1 MQSLPC
7 PQRTHATRFP
17 ALQCVLALI
26 LAITLGSTHAASEI
40 DVPYIGE
47 PADRSLSPLEE
58 QRLGREVMR
67 QLLTHQYVL
76 EDPQIEDYIAGLG
89 QQLLQHTNDQHIGFK
104 FFAVRD
110 AAINAFAMPGGYIG
124 INAGLLMA
132 SDSESELAG
141 VMAHEIAHVTQRHI
155 ARSMDDTRGWD
166 VASTA
171 LLLAALIAGA
181 HDPELAQAA
190 LGIGMSA
197 AMQKQINFTR
207 ANELE
212 ADRLGIKTLS
222 AAGFDP
228 QGMASFFHRL
238 SQKSQ
243 LYGEGVPEI
252 LRTHPVNT
260 TRISEAQARAASLPS
275 DGHDSSLN
283 YALMKARARVLMTE
297 LSSDAVRYFQ
307 ATHKADPSPENR
319 YGLALALRRARAFE
333 ESEALLQA
341 LHRDNPEEVTYKIAL
356 GELYLYRGD
365 YDTAIRQLRQ
375 TRKAHQKN
383 RTVLL
388 LLADAM
394 IRNAQPQQ
402 ARQLMLETD
411 LLNRG
416 DSEAFRLLAL
426 AARDMDEPAE
436 AHFQMSAYSHSR
448 GDYVGAIRQLRNGL
462 RVKDLNAHD
471 RKRLQ
476 GRLNEYIGQ
485 IPESERRRA
494 ESEERQ
500 RRQGY

>member
-1 MQSLPC
+1 MQRIL
-7 PQRTHATRFP
+7 A
-17 ALQCVLALI
+17 VL
-26 LAITLGSTHAASEI
+26 LAITLGSSHAASEI

-58 QRLGREVMR
+58 QRLGSEVMR

-89 QQLLQHTNDQHIGFK
+89 HNLLQHTNDQQIGFR

-166 VASTA
+166 MASTA

-197 AMQKQINFTR
+197 AIQKQINFTR

-275 DGHDSSLN
+275 DGHDSSLQ
-283 YALMKARARVLMTE
+283 YTLMKARARVLMTE

-307 ATHKADPSPENR
+307 ATAEAEPSPANR

-333 ESEALLQA
+333 QSEALLQG
-341 LHRDNPEEVTYKIAL
+341 LLKQRPDEVTYKIAM
-356 GELYLYRGD
+356 GELELYRGD
-365 YDTAIRQLRQ
+365 YPAAIKQLRAA
-375 TRKAHQKN
+375 RKSHQKN

-388 LLADAM
+388 MLADAL
-394 IRNAQPQQ
+394 IRDGQPQH
-402 ARQLMLETD
+402 ARQLLLETA
-411 LLNRG
+411 LINRG

-426 AARDMDEPAE
+426 AAREMNQPAE
-436 AHFQMSAYSHSR
+436 AHFQMSAFSHSR
-448 GDYVGAIRQLRNGL
+448 GDYVDAIRQLRNGL
-462 RVKDLNAHD
+462 RVSELDEHD

-476 GRLNEYIGQ
+476 GRLNEYLAQ
-485 IPESERRRA
+485 LPESERKRA
-494 ESEERQ
+494 ESEARR

>member
-1 MQSLPC
+1 MQ
-7 PQRTHATRFP
+7 RI
-17 ALQCVLALI
+17 LAVI
-26 LAITLGSTHAASEI
+26 LAITLGSSHAATEI

-58 QRLGREVMR
+58 QRLGSEVMR

-76 EDPQIEDYIAGLG
+76 EDSQVEDYIVELG
-89 QQLLQHTNDQHIGFK
+89 QALLKHTNDQQIGFK
-104 FFAVRD
+104 FFAVSD

-166 VASTA
+166 IASTA

-197 AMQKQINFTR
+197 AIQKQINFTR

-275 DGHDSSLN
+275 DGHDSSLQ

-307 ATHKADPSPENR
+307 ATKDADPSPANR

-333 ESEALLQA
+333 QSEALLQA
-341 LHRDNPEEVTYKIAL
+341 LLKERPDEVTYKIAM
-356 GELYLYRGD
+356 GELELYRGD
-365 YDTAIRQLRQ
+365 YPAAINQLRAA
-375 TRKAHQKN
+375 RKAHQKN

-388 LLADAM
+388 LLTDAL

-402 ARQLMLETD
+402 ARQLILETD
-411 LLNRG
+411 LINRG
-416 DSEAFRLLAL
+416 DSEAFRLLSL
-426 AARDMDEPAE
+426 AAREMDQPAE

-448 GDYVGAIRQLRNGL
+448 GDYVDAIRQLQNGL
-462 RVKDLNAHD
+462 RVRELDEHD

-476 GRLNEYIGQ
+476 GRLNEYLAQ
-485 IPESERRRA
+485 LPDSERKRA
-494 ESEERQ
+494 ESEARR
-500 RRQGY
+500 RRQGN